1 VDGVDTGGF
10 AGMGAATGVEVDA
23 GGFAGVAVAAVVD
36 AGAFPA
42 LGGVVE
48 VDAAVDTAGVE
59 VVVPA
64 ELVELQP
71 LSMENKGTN
80 ATRAGTVN
88 ALTWNVMAAF
98 SQPFD
103 RSSFEC
109 AALEHRNDGSTP
121 CLRLNTKVRS
131 NWEYVTRIRSR

>member
-1 VDGVDTGGF
+1 VAGEVGGVGAGGC
-10 AGMGAATGVEVDA
+10 ARTGVAVVIDA
-23 GGFAGVAVAAVVD
+23 GGFPVLGAVTEVGAG
-36 AGAFPA
+36 
-42 LGGVVE
+42 

-71 LSMENKGTN
+71 LSIENKGTN

-98 SQPFD
+98 FQPFD
-103 RSSFEC
+103 GSSLEC

-121 CLRLNTKVRS
+121 CLRLNTKARS
-131 NWEYVTRIRSR
+131 SWEYVTRI